1 MLLLMF
7 SKDSVVDNF
16 VTLLLY
22 NDHLVNLS
30 RYTDHVVDDVQQGLG
45 GGQQPS
51 PPPPP
56 KDGHPIQE
64 QLDMF
69 QHLNETP

>member
-1 MLLLMF
+1 M
-7 SKDSVVDNF
+7 
-16 VTLLLY
+16 TLLLY

-30 RYTDHVVDDVQQGLG
+30 RYTDHVVVDVQQGLG

-64 QLDMF
+64 QEQEHHDSRIATFYFF
-69 QHLNETP
+69 QQLRLGVSLAG